1 MLTADMETA
10 AQTRTRLTRLSR
22 PGALALIVA
31 TLAVAT
37 AARGA
42 DTLVLTGG
50 KSYSG
55 TFEGFRNGAFLFRP
69 AQGDVVKVWSS
80 YVQSMTLDH
89 PTRATLSIQG
99 RKSPEAATIKG
110 FSQSR
115 LIVSM
120 DGREEAQPIAAV
132 KEIQVAL
139 SLDRGTMAEPEVR
152 TISTGDVVNVTN
164 SIAIGTATILHFHLP
179 SSIPSQRQ
187 GTYVAAL
194 GRDSHG
200 KLAVVRVVVPDFDCP
215 VARQYGLKSLPQ
227 FWFYSR
233 SGQLVRKVT
242 DRFSPVDIDAAVHEV
257 MR

>member
-1 MLTADMETA
+1 MLTAAMETA
-10 AQTRTRLTRLSR
+10 IRTQTSLLRPKC
-22 PGALALIVA
+22 PGALAILVA
-31 TLAVAT
+31 TLAAAT
-37 AARGA
+37 AACGA

-50 KSYSG
+50 KSYRG

-80 YVQSMTLDH
+80 YVQTLTLD
-89 PTRATLSIQG
+89 PPARAELSIQG
-99 RKSPEAATIKG
+99 RKGPESALLKG
-110 FSQSR
+110 LAQSR
-115 LIVSM
+115 LIIAR
-120 DGREEAQPIAAV
+120 DGREESQPIAAV
-132 KEIQVAL
+132 KEIQMAM
-139 SLDRGTMAEPEVR
+139 SLDRGVVAEPEVR

-164 SIAIGTATILHFHLP
+164 SITAGTATILHFHLP

-200 KLAVVRVVVPDFDCP
+200 KLGVVRVVVPDFDCP

-242 DRFSPVDIDAAVHEV
+242 DRFSPVDIDAAVREV